1 MKEFRQYFGKKL
13 KELRTTA
20 GLSQAELA
28 NIMGYSEKTISY
40 WENGHNPIKF
50 DNIPVLAK
58 ALGVPAY
65 KLLVFGELNS
75 QNNEEIMALLDSMT
89 EKERNIVAQVVKSIL
104 MLR

>member
-1 MKEFRQYFGKKL
+1 MKEFRQRFGKKL
-13 KELRTTA
+13 KELRTLA

-50 DNIPVLAK
+50 DNILILSK

-65 KLLVFGELNS
+65 KLFIFSELDKY
-75 QNNEEIMALLDSMT
+75 NNEDVLELFDAMT
-89 EKERNIVAQVVKSIL
+89 EKERNVILQVINSIL